1 VLQVG
6 SLQLQ
11 AFNLS
16 KGIAQRFGCLAVQ
29 IGIGSE
35 TINLG
40 EGLVQR
46 VGCLAM

>member
-1 VLQVG
+1 VLQIG
-6 SLQLQ
+6 SLRLQ

-16 KGIAQRFGCLAVQ
+16 KGIAQRVGRLAVQ
-29 IGIGSE
+29 VGFGSE
-35 TINLG
+35 TLNLR